1 MTQTVRSRLK
11 AGVALATIFGQLAV
25 ISGPAS
31 AFCGFYVAQANTKM
45 FNHSSKVVL
54 ARDGQQTSITM
65 ASDYEGKPS
74 EFALVVP
81 VPSFIE
87 KSQISV
93 VDTKTIDH
101 LDAFTEPRL
110 VQYFDEDPCYQPMPT
125 AALSYARTAS
135 RKSNLA
141 SASQPAAYSGVT
153 VEARYDVAEYD
164 ISILSAEQSDG
175 LIRYLTDNGYKIPA
189 GAEPVVG
196 SYIKQ
201 KMHFFV
207 AKVNVKRMND
217 LGRAYLKPLQVRYE
231 TLKFMLPLRLGTVNA
246 NGPQDLTIYALTRRG
261 RVEASNYRNIK
272 VPSDVDVP
280 LYVANDFP
288 NFYKAAFDRAVERE
302 NMRGVF
308 VEYAWDMGWCDPCA
322 ARPMTNNEMA
332 ELGARWIPG
341 SPNNPVANLL
351 PVPMAAQGY
360 VTRLHVRYDAQSF
373 PEDLA
378 FVETSDHES
387 FQARYVLH
395 RPFEGGSCAAA
406 KAYHDTLPARF
417 KKEAENLANLTGWPE
432 KDIAARMAA
441 NGQPISGAK

>member
-11 AGVALATIFGQLAV
+11 AGVALATIFAQLAV

-31 AFCGFYVAQANTKM
+31 AFCGFYVAQADSKI

-54 ARDGQQTSITM
+54 ARDGQKTSITM

-74 EFALVVP
+74 EFALVIP

-101 LDAFTEPRL
+101 LDSFTQPRL
-110 VQYFDEDPCYQPMPT
+110 VQYFDENPCAESLPVS
-125 AALSYARTAS
+125 ALSYATRGA
-135 RKSNLA
+135 KMA
-141 SASQPAAYSGVT
+141 SAEPAPAPTAYAGVK
-153 VEARYDVAEYD
+153 VEAQYDVAEYD

-189 GAEPVVG
+189 GAEPVVS

-207 AKVNVKRMND
+207 AKVNVKRLND
-217 LGRAYLKPLQVRYE
+217 LGRAYLRPLQVRYE
-231 TLKFMLPLRLGTVNA
+231 TPKFMLPLRLGTVNA

-280 LYVANDFP
+280 LYVAKEFP
-288 NFYKAAFDRAVERE
+288 NFYKAAFDHAVERE
-302 NMRGVF
+302 SMHGVF

-322 ARPMTNNEMA
+322 STPLTNSEMA
-332 ELGARWIPG
+332 ELGTPWIQG
-341 SPNNPVANLL
+341 SPNNPAPNLL
-351 PVPMAAQGY
+351 PVPMPAQGY

-373 PEDLA
+373 PEDLS
-378 FVETSDHES
+378 FIETSDREN
-387 FQARYVLH
+387 FQARYVMH
-395 RPFEGGSCAAA
+395 HPFEGGSCAAA
-406 KAYHDTLPARF
+406 KAYHATLPPRF

-432 KDIAARMAA
+432 KDILARMAA
-441 NGQPISGAK
+441 SGQPISGVK